1 MTAPLTIIIL
11 IVTGITTF
19 VAFRRPDLQDRWI
32 FNPYAILRHKEYE
45 RMLTSGLIH
54 ADWLHFGFNAFSF
67 YSFGQNIEILYGW
80 TSLLFVYVSAIL
92 GGSLLSLVIH
102 RHHDYRALGASG
114 GVCGVIFAS
123 IFLLPGSGVMLF
135 LIPIGIPAYIYA
147 PLFLV
152 ISFFAHR
159 KQIGNIGHDA
169 HLGGAIVGLLV
180 ATAMYPELMFAQPWL
195 YALVVGLSV
204 AILMVLIFDPLGLWK
219 ARFAESEAR
228 FGGERERRYSENRNR
243 SAKFAE
249 VDRLLDKVA
258 AQGLQSLSE
267 AERKRLEQL
276 SKEVGNR

>member
-1 MTAPLTIIIL
+1 MTAPLTIFIL
-11 IVTGITTF
+11 IVTGIATF
-19 VAFRRPDLQDRWI
+19 VAFRRPDLRDRWI

-67 YSFGQNIEILYGW
+67 YSFARNIESIYGW
-80 TSLLFVYVSAIL
+80 ASLLFIYVSAIL
-92 GGSLLSLVIH
+92 GGSLLSLIIH
-102 RHHDYRALGASG
+102 RNHDYRALGASG

-123 IFLLPGSGVMLF
+123 IFLLPGSSVMMF

-147 PLFLV
+147 PLFLI
-152 ISFFAHR
+152 ISFVAHR

-180 ATAMYPELMFAQPWL
+180 ATAMYPQLMFAEPWL
-195 YALVVGLSV
+195 YALVMGLSI
-204 AILMVLIFDPLGLWK
+204 AILMALIFDPLGLWK
-219 ARFAESEAR
+219 GRVVETGGQL
-228 FGGERERRYSENRNR
+228 GGERERRYAENRSR
-243 SAKFAE
+243 SEKLAE

-258 AQGLQSLSE
+258 EHGIQSLSD

-276 SKEVGNR
+276 SKEVGKK